1 MDESVTMR
9 DPRVEARVASSAY
22 AQARALLEAQPEI
35 SAADLVERLRQ
46 RSVELAGALGEDPV
60 ARALDARH
68 EPGPGSTSGFADAAA
83 AARNSINAGS
93 SPPTEVGSP

>member
-22 AQARALLEAQPEI
+22 AQARAVLDAEPEI

-46 RSVELAGALGEDPV
+46 RSVELAAALGEDPV
-60 ARALDARH
+60 ARALDARR
-68 EPGPGSTSGFADAAA
+68 EPGPGPSGGLGEAAA
-83 AARNSINAGS
+83 AARDSISAD
-93 SPPTEVGSP
+93 SPSRTEGGSP